1 MDSTETLFETPVFG
15 LSLPPLISEFSE
27 SLLSQRGA
35 REEVEAT
42 AEGSA
47 REATLTDCDGGVV
60 GVVAVELGAPNV
72 GSSFDVDEVTGTRSW
87 KTVTAY
93 LRISI
98 LNTW

>member
-1 MDSTETLFETPVFG
+1 MLTLALDSTETLFETPVFG

-72 GSSFDVDEVTGTRSW
+72 GSSFDVDEVTSEGTS
-87 KTVTAY
+87 
-93 LRISI
+93 
-98 LNTW
+98 